1 MAKTIIVT
9 PEQLETTA
17 GTIEGLAADYQAQY
31 NQLYT
36 ETNAMASSWS
46 GKDNVAFTNQI
57 AGYKNDL
64 ENMHRKMIE
73 YASFLR
79 KTAKAYRDT
88 QDAVVS
94 EARRLVN

>member
-17 GTIEGLAADYQAQY
+17 GIIEGLAADYKAQY